1 MVSRQQLFVLNVV
14 WGVLNIALGVAGLY
28 FVFRYAVT
36 VLASDN
42 YTRNLLLGEW
52 VASVA
57 GDTAF
62 AVLVTVSL
70 YMGFKVVLL
79 IISAATLESWA
90 ETEYREMR
98 AAPLTRRAGRLETG
112 ASRKI

>member
-1 MVSRQQLFVLNVV
+1 MVGREQLFVLNVV
-14 WGVLNIALGVAGLY
+14 WGVFNIVLGVAGLY

-36 VLASDN
+36 VLASDD

-52 VASVA
+52 VAWVV
-57 GDTAF
+57 GDTAVS
-62 AVLVTVSL
+62 VLVAVSL

-90 ETEYREMR
+90 ETEYL
-98 AAPLTRRAGRLETG
+98 AIDKARRA
-112 ASRKI
+112 K